1 MTTHH
6 RSTLPAFA
14 LLLLL
19 VCLPSSAT
27 VVFEIETTDLTSDEA
42 QLGRIVV
49 SGENMKMEMA
59 READGQRADTLF
71 RGELQ
76 EMVIIDDGERS
87 YFVLDKKVLGALS
100 GQMSAAM
107 KQMEA
112 ALAQLPKE
120 QREMA
125 ERMMKQQLERASG
138 ASDTAPRTE
147 YTKTGERE
155 THNGYPCVK
164 YVGRRGTETVLE
176 MWVTD
181 WSNLKGAS
189 EVEGVFRSLGEF
201 ATDLMES
208 LQQMGGPMVGALAGG
223 NPFDAF
229 DNIAGFP
236 VVTRSFSGGHPENE
250 TSLREVRNETIDPAE
265 FEVPAGYRRQT
276 MGAGR

>member
-19 VCLPSSAT
+19 VCLPSSAA
-27 VVFEIETTDLTSDEA
+27 VVFEIETTDLTSGEA

-59 READGQRADTLF
+59 
-71 RGELQ
+71 
-76 EMVIIDDGERS
+76 ERI
-87 YFVLDKKVLGALS
+87 
-100 GQMSAAM
+100 
-107 KQMEA
+107 
-112 ALAQLPKE
+112 
-120 QREMA
+120 
-125 ERMMKQQLERASG
+125 MKQQLERASG

-208 LQQMGGPMVGALAGG
+208 LQQMGGPMAGALAGG

-236 VVTRSFSGGHPENE
+236 VVTRSFSGGRPENE